1 MKNRFC
7 YSYFSLQTNSGVISP
22 EFGKA
27 RAVLLRVGSHSLV
40 PASCK
45 ISNNWPRG
53 RDSENE
59 PGLCSCCNKG
69 KNEGLK
75 GNNSAVAGYN
85 QDGAVFPAAL
95 LTFPSQTESTH
106 NRPEVTS
113 EEAFRARNIPSSQ
126 GILTK
131 WVQNGA

>member
-7 YSYFSLQTNSGVISP
+7 YSYFSLQTNCGVMAP

-45 ISNNWPRG
+45 ISNLWPRG

-69 KNEGLK
+69 KSEGLK
-75 GNNSAVAGYN
+75 GNNGATAVSGY
-85 QDGAVFPAAL
+85 VFPAAL
-95 LTFPSQTESTH
+95 LTFPSQTKSTH
-106 NRPEVTS
+106 IRPEVTS

-131 WVQNGA
+131 